1 MAQPPPLPLQLPGHG
16 TPSPAA
22 HLTFAAYYGDPEL
35 DPCKGDYRRLMERFD
50 PDVNNVVTPLLLQ
63 EQAVASGI
71 VPQAYLCCAQRQD
84 QVRIYCVHL
93 PSKFPSALDGTT
105 SPWDGSIFAF
115 LGDLVQGVITT
126 IQLPAL
132 MFRFVPNTRTHA
144 AEHIATHLDDLGPQG
159 LPEIE
164 PDAGGE
170 FEVVNTRT
178 LVYLPARYVPLF
190 LDPSGY
196 TLRQV
201 WESLYPAMLDANDL
215 QACSTLLKWLRVA
228 SMSRIQ
234 ADGTVGPPVVN
245 ITLTVPMA
253 DATLIAHRK
262 AILNQALPSLNKP
275 PQTLELAISQMAAAV
290 TQNTNDNR
298 LARDEKE
305 LKEQEPRL
313 PSFKFKN
320 TIGILLNYLV
330 IADETNLP
338 ELWHQWANCTKR
350 QELQILNELLYT
362 YSRGANKFSTDTPVI
377 TPKLVQDLLSF
388 TFMSES
394 TDDIKTGIQPFAV
407 ADGNAEYRR
416 ANLELSQMYS
426 FLASGE
432 TALMYSDLELLKSK
446 ETLSIPLNYFELDRN
461 LGMFG
466 NLLGVVLGD
475 AHPLTTAYQAF
486 WILLNQT
493 FRTDVQQIVD
503 VKNNGI
509 RPAHILRS
517 IHLLCHNW
525 FRQRRQ
531 TLTPLN
537 PNFEGIIHNLCNDT
551 NIVPYLPP
559 SIHRLAF
566 PRLTPPALIET
577 PSLTGTSTSSNSS
590 GTMSSSNSSVSSTI
604 SGLTRNSGT
613 VVTTGS
619 GRATRA
625 FQVNLAPDI
634 TLHQLLPTGVKLRD
648 LIGSDPPPNMDSGI
662 PICLSYHCTAGCWSN
677 CGRAASHGK
686 TLSAQEKTR
695 LVSYLQAQTRK
706 IQARP
711 TGTATVP
718 SATVPSAGG

>member
-1 MAQPPPLPLQLPGHG
+1 M
-16 TPSPAA
+16 
-22 HLTFAAYYGDPEL
+22 
-35 DPCKGDYRRLMERFD
+35 
-50 PDVNNVVTPLLLQ
+50 
-63 EQAVASGI
+63 
-71 VPQAYLCCAQRQD
+71 
-84 QVRIYCVHL
+84 HL

-105 SPWDGSIFAF
+105 SPWDGLTFAF
-115 LGDLVQGVITT
+115 LGDLVQGVVTT
-126 IQLPAL
+126 IQLPTL
-132 MFRFVPNTRTHA
+132 MFPLVPNTRTRS
-144 AEHIATHLDDLGPQG
+144 AEHIVTNLDDLGPQG
-159 LPEIE
+159 LPEIA
-164 PDAGGE
+164 PDNGGE
-170 FEVVNTRT
+170 FEAVNTRT

-201 WESLYPAMLDANDL
+201 WEVLYPAIINANEL

-228 SMSRIQ
+228 SMSRNQ

-245 ITLTVPMA
+245 VTLTVPMA

-262 AILNQALPSLNKP
+262 AILNQALPALNKP
-275 PQTLELAISQMAAAV
+275 PQTLELATSQMAAAV

-298 LARDEKE
+298 LACDEKE
-305 LKEQEPRL
+305 LREQEPKL

-350 QELQILNELLYT
+350 QELKILNELIYT
-362 YSRGANKFSTDTPVI
+362 YSRSANKFSTDTLVV
-377 TPKLVQDLLSF
+377 TPKLVQDLLNF

-394 TDDIKTGIQPFAV
+394 TDDIKTGIQPFAL

-446 ETLSIPLNYFELDRN
+446 ETLSIPLNYFELDCN

-475 AHPLTTAYQAF
+475 AHPLTTAYRAF

-517 IHLLCHNW
+517 IYLLCHNW

-531 TLTPLN
+531 ALTPPN

-551 NIVPYLPP
+551 YIIPYLPP

-566 PRLTPPALIET
+566 PRLTPPAIIET
-577 PSLTGTSTSSNSS
+577 PSLAGTTTSSNSS
-590 GTMSSSNSSVSSTI
+590 STMSSSNSSSISTV
-604 SGLTRNSGT
+604 SGLTR
-613 VVTTGS
+613 GS
-619 GRATRA
+619 GEPASTTRTAVTAGPGRGTRA
-625 FQVNLAPDI
+625 FQVNLTPDV
-634 TLHQLLPTGVKLRD
+634 TLH
-648 LIGSDPPPNMDSGI
+648 
-662 PICLSYHCTAGCWSN
+662 
-677 CGRAASHGK
+677 
-686 TLSAQEKTR
+686 
-695 LVSYLQAQTRK
+695 
-706 IQARP
+706 
-711 TGTATVP
+711 
-718 SATVPSAGG
+718 